1 MTAKSRMVGLRATHE
16 DAALFTQAAELCEMS
31 TSSWMRENLK
41 KIALKQVYG
50 KDDGD
55 EFPATAGEI
64 ALFRAVMVILQTVSI
79 GTPDDTKRLYAE
91 KAARQIEK
99 IKSGEKVP

>member
-1 MTAKSRMVGLRATHE
+1 MTAKTRMVGLRATHE
-16 DAALFTQAAELCEMS
+16 DAALFKQAAELSELS

-50 KDDGD
+50 KGDAD
-55 EFPATAGEI
+55 EFPGTPGEV
-64 ALFRAVMVILQTVSI
+64 ALFRAVMVILQTVSV
-79 GTPDDTKRLYAE
+79 GTPDETKHLYAE

-99 IKSGEKVP
+99 IKAGG

>member
-1 MTAKSRMVGLRATHE
+1 MDMKHQTDKEWILSVQKKLYQWSRE
-16 DAALFTQAAELCEMS
+16 
-31 TSSWMRENLK
+31 
-41 KIALKQVYG
+41 
-50 KDDGD
+50 
-55 EFPATAGEI
+55 
-64 ALFRAVMVILQTVSI
+64 TVSV